1 MSDNNN
7 RDISIPK
14 NIIIHVGNEEITINY
29 TDMPIVE
36 YLKLCISMRMYAE
49 IGVIWTCRS
58 WST

>member
-14 NIIIHVGNEEITINY
+14 NIIIHVGNEEMTINY
-29 TDMPIVE
+29 MDMPIVE

-49 IGVIWTCRS
+49 IGVIC
-58 WST
+58 

>member
-14 NIIIHVGNEEITINY
+14 NIIIHVGNEEITLNY
-29 TDMPIVE
+29 MDMPIVE

-49 IGVIWTCRS
+49 IGVIAS
-58 WST
+58 WVRG